1 LLGRVTFQPPPI
13 TKTKKMLQPIIN
25 NSYLVE
31 VNLTTVA
38 NGQRYY
44 FLDVPTLRA
53 PYVFIQ
59 GIESY
64 TDKEVALSPNN
75 APIITPAG
83 GTGLIV
89 TLAVRETEEIYQ
101 MPYYTL
107 YSSYNSGLIREFANK
122 QINLTKS
129 YVTILDATNLT
140 AAQSC
145 IFNFYYTIAK

>member
-1 LLGRVTFQPPPI
+1 MI
-13 TKTKKMLQPIIN
+13 QPIIN

-53 PYVFIQ
+53 PYIFVQ

-64 TDKEVALSPNN
+64 NADQVAISPNN
-75 APIITPAG
+75 SNIITAAG
-83 GTGLIV
+83 CTGIV
-89 TLAVRETEEIYQ
+89 VTFAVRETEEVYQ
-101 MPYYTL
+101 IPYFTL
-107 YSSYNSGLIREFANK
+107 ISSANGGIIREFANK

-129 YVTILDATNLT
+129 YVTILDSTNLT
-140 AAQSC
+140 AAESC
-145 IFNFYYTIAK
+145 LFNFYYTIAR